1 MTYLLDTNVLSERTR
16 KSPHA
21 GVEDFLRRVPAD
33 SVRVS
38 AMALAEIAQGVE
50 KNPTHPLKT
59 FLAEVLELPVA
70 AFGED
75 EALEWGRLTSA
86 GLARGLHLAVR
97 DTVIAAT
104 AAAHGWTVATRN
116 TQDFAPLGVKTFNPW
131 KERLR

>member
-38 AMALAEIAQGVE
+38 AMALAEIAQGVQN
-50 KNPTHPLKT
+50 NPTDPLKA
-59 FLAEVLELPVA
+59 FLAEVLGLSVA

-104 AAAHGWTVATRN
+104 AAAHGWTVVTRN

>member
-1 MTYLLDTNVLSERTR
+1 MIYLLDTSVLSERT
-16 KSPHA
+16 KGSPNA
-21 GVEDFLRRVPAD
+21 GVDDFLRRVPAET
-33 SVRVS
+33 VRVS

-50 KNPTHPLKT
+50 HNPTAALKT
-59 FLAEVLELPVA
+59 FLAEVLALPVA
-70 AFGED
+70 PFGED

-116 TQDFAPLGVKTFNPW
+116 TKDFAPLGVKTFDPW
-131 KERLR
+131 KERL